1 MKKKFDIEG
10 MSCAACAAHIDNAV
24 RKVDGVKDVNV
35 NLLSNSMEVE
45 FDDKKCNDEKIINA
59 VFDAGYGACEI
70 GKKPEKKEKS
80 KNSKRDLIELIV
92 SFIFL
97 IVLMYISM
105 GHMDTFNWPLP
116 SFLLG
121 MENAL
126 TFSFTQL
133 LLTIPSIIFFRK
145 FFINGFK
152 NLFHLRPNM
161 DSLIALGATASLI
174 YGIIAIYAIGYGLGH
189 DDNEIVM
196 QYMHNLYFE
205 SVAMILTLVSLG
217 KYLEGLSKKKTTKAI
232 EELVKL
238 TPQNAV
244 VLRDDKEL
252 NVNIND
258 VKVNDIVICKK
269 GDKIPVDGEIIDGN
283 ASIDESNITGESLP
297 IYKGKGKNVFAST
310 IITAGFIKI
319 KAQKVGEDTSI
330 NTIIK
335 LVEEASNSKAPISK
349 LVDKVSLV
357 FVPTII
363 SISLITFIGF
373 IISIYCFNAPYTFSD
388 AFNFAISTLVIAC
401 PCALG
406 LATPVAIMVG
416 CGKGASNG
424 LLIKNAEV
432 LENTH
437 YIKTIVL
444 DKTGTITEGKPKV
457 TDFIVFKEDKNI
469 RNEIYSLEKRSEH
482 PLSNAIVEF
491 LSCSNEFKID
501 EFKSIDG
508 VGIEGKIDNN
518 DIIIGNKKVLEM
530 INENNFSLSTFN
542 KLSEEGKTVLFVSK
556 NSKIA
561 CLIALKDTIKENSA
575 EAIKE
580 LKKLGIKIIMLTG
593 DNEVTAK
600 HIANEVGINEVISEV
615 LPQDKQKV
623 INSLKTDSHH
633 LVAMVG
639 DGVNDALALTSA
651 DIGIG
656 IGAGS
661 EVALNSSDIVLKRSD
676 LMDVKNALILSKRTM
691 VTIKI
696 GLFWAFFYNSI
707 GVILATGI
715 FYPSFGIKLNPMI
728 SSLAMAFS
736 SVFVVLNALTINL
749 LNFNKKGETKIMK
762 KVVNFKIDGM
772 MCEHCKKHAYDAIM
786 KVNGVEEA
794 NVDLKNGTA
803 KVTGENFNE
812 NDIINAIE
820 DAGYKARI
828 N

>member
-45 FDDKKCNDEKIINA
+45 FNDKKCNDEKIINA

-70 GKKPEKKEKS
+70 GKKLKKKEKS

-174 YGIIAIYAIGYGLGH
+174 YGIVAIYAIGYGLGH

-310 IITAGFIKI
+310 IITVGFIKI

-357 FVPTII
+357 FVPAII

-373 IISIYCFNAPYTFSD
+373 IISICCFNAPYTFSD

-437 YIKTIVL
+437 YIKTTVL

-457 TDFIVFKEDKNI
+457 TDFIVFDEDKNI
-469 RNEIYSLEKRSEH
+469 KNEIYSLEKRSEH

-491 LSCSNEFKID
+491 LSDSNEFKID

-508 VGIEGKIDNN
+508 VGIEGKINNN
-518 DIIIGNKKVLEM
+518 DIIIGNKKVLEI
-530 INENNFSLSTFN
+530 INENNFSLSALN

-556 NSKIA
+556 NSKIV

-691 VTIKI
+691 LTIKI

-820 DAGYKARI
+820 DVGYKARI

>member
-24 RKVDGVKDVNV
+24 RKVDGVKEVNV

-70 GKKPEKKEKS
+70 GKKSKKKEKS

-174 YGIIAIYAIGYGLGH
+174 YGIVAIYAIGYGLGH

-244 VLRDDKEL
+244 VLRDGQEL

-258 VKVNDIVICKK
+258 VKVNDIVISKK

-363 SISLITFIGF
+363 SISLITFISF
-373 IISIYCFNAPYTFSD
+373 IISIYCFNASYTFSD

-457 TDFIVFKEDKNI
+457 TDFIVFDEDKNI
-469 RNEIYSLEKRSEH
+469 KNEIYSLEKRSEH

-491 LSCSNEFKID
+491 LSGSNEFKID

-508 VGIEGKIDNN
+508 VGIEGKINNN
-518 DIIIGNKKVLEM
+518 DIIIGNKKVLEI
-530 INENNFSLSTFN
+530 INENNFSLSAFN

-556 NSKIA
+556 NSKIV

-691 VTIKI
+691 LTIKI

-728 SSLAMAFS
+728 SSLTMAFS

-820 DAGYKARI
+820 DAGYKAKI